1 MLFINV
7 SLALVAFVVAAS
19 LSYGYEKVGH
29 LPRASLSAGILTSAD
44 PAVSDE
50 PLNVLLVG
58 TDSSIN
64 LDPDDPIN
72 VGRDPGSD
80 LADVLMVLRLE
91 PATGEVAILS
101 IPRDLW
107 VPISGTNMQNKINA
121 SYAIGGAPAL
131 ISTIQDYL
139 EIPIHH
145 FVAVDFAGFK
155 KMVEVIGGVDVYFP
169 YPARD
174 AGSGLNI
181 TEAGCNHLNADTAL
195 QYVRSR
201 KLQENIDGR
210 WKSDGQSDFGRMR
223 RQREFMQQAV
233 STAIERG
240 ARNPA
245 TLNALINAVTDAV
258 VVDDLLTP
266 GGMFDI
272 GNAFRMFNPDDL
284 LQYSFQPYVSDDWR
298 GGQMVLILNH
308 NRSDELLDPFRGL
321 APLNAGA
328 IASADGG
335 NTGSTNGSSGSN
347 RSGTGAIGENE
358 SGVGAEGADGG
369 SSATSSVVTSSTI
382 SDDGNIA
389 TKAC

>member
-1 MLFINV
+1 MINLT
-7 SLALVAFVVAAS
+7 LALVAFVVAAS

-44 PAVSDE
+44 PTVSDE
-50 PLNVLLVG
+50 PINVLLVG

-64 LDPDDPIN
+64 LDPNDPIN

-80 LADVLMVLRLE
+80 LADVLMVMRLE
-91 PATGEVAILS
+91 PATGNVGIMS

-121 SYAIGGAPAL
+121 SYAVGGAPAL

-155 KMVEVIGGVDVYFP
+155 KMVEVIGGVDIYFP

-181 TEAGCNHLNADTAL
+181 TEAGCQHLDADMAL
-195 QYVRSR
+195 AYVRSR
-201 KLQENIDGR
+201 KLQEQIDGR

-233 STAIERG
+233 STAIGRG

-245 TLNALINAVTDAV
+245 TLNALINAVTDAML
-258 VVDDLLTP
+258 VDDQLTP
-266 GGMFDI
+266 GGMLEI

-284 LQYSFQPYVSDDWR
+284 LQYSFQPYVSDEWR

-308 NRSDELLDPFRGL
+308 NRSDELLDRFRGL
-321 APLNAGA
+321 APLA
-328 IASADGG
+328 IETTTTTQ
-335 NTGSTNGSSGSN
+335 NSTNP
-347 RSGTGAIGENE
+347 GTSPQPGDKGTLTTPQTNQDD
-358 SGVGAEGADGG
+358 VGTP
-369 SSATSSVVTSSTI
+369 S
-382 SDDGNIA
+382 
-389 TKAC
+389 C